1 MIESPIKANLAI
13 DVDADASRTIV
24 DALRDTL
31 SPLTEALGAVGDQIR
46 VYRTRAALRAIGDT
60 AEIAKQNNLK
70 LKAPPLNFLI
80 PYLEE
85 ASLADETDDSL
96 MGRWANLLA
105 NASTEGNQVPRNF
118 IDILGRLSAADAEA
132 FDALMRGPRHGASH
146 IRLIVD
152 RQYALGMMDLEKEIA
167 PLIKFG
173 DEANSLQRIITELED
188 RGQIVTY
195 VGFHSFDLGDDQDDE
210 WILHPD
216 FEEDDIRL
224 HTLSSLGL
232 VTYPVQLKMPYQG
245 GNFTMHIAVVTRLG
259 AEFFF
264 DTHDAKLRELG
275 SKDFE

>member
-1 MIESPIKANLAI
+1 MDI

-60 AEIAKQNNLK
+60 AKIAEQNNLR

-96 MGRWANLLA
+96 MDRWANLLA
-105 NASTEGNQVPRNF
+105 NASTDGKQVPRNF
-118 IDILGRLSAADAEA
+118 IDILGRLSSADAEA

-146 IRLIVD
+146 VRLIVE
-152 RQYALGMMDLEKEIA
+152 RQYMLGMIDIENEIA
-167 PLIKFG
+167 PLIRVG
-173 DEANSLQRIITELED
+173 DEASSLQRIISELED

-195 VGFHSFDLGDDQDDE
+195 VGFHSYDHDGGQYDE
-210 WILHPD
+210 WVLHPA

-224 HTLSSLGL
+224 HTLASLGL
-232 VTYPVQLKMPYQG
+232 ITYPVQIKRPYEG
-245 GNFTMHIAVVTRLG
+245 GNFTMHLAVVTRLG

-264 DTHDAKLRELG
+264 DTHDAKLREEG